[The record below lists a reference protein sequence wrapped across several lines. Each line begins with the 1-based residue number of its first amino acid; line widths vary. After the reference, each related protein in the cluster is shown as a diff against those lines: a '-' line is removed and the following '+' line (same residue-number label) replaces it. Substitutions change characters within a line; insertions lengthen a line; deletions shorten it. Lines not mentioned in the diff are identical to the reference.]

1 MNSNTMTNKT
11 AIITGGARGLGRT
24 LSLAFHSA
32 GYNVAATFFSSEEN
46 AGKLSGLSE
55 GRFMTVRT
63 DVGKT
68 DEMQAMA
75 EEVSRRWKVADV
87 LVNNAGVS
95 CDSLLLKQSE
105 EDWEK
110 TMTINLKGVFNAIRA
125 FVPLMKHGGHI
136 INISSYSGLKGK
148 TGQAAYSASK
158 AALLGLSRSAAIELA
173 PAGIRVNA
181 ILPGYM
187 ATDMGKASAGALS
200 GAREESLL
208 KTLSDP
214 EEVSDFVLYLSGTSN
229 ITGQIFSLDS
239 RII

>member
-1 MNSNTMTNKT
+1 
-11 AIITGGARGLGRT
+11 
-24 LSLAFHSA
+24 
-32 GYNVAATFFSSEEN
+32 
-46 AGKLSGLSE
+46 
-55 GRFMTVRT
+55 MTVRT